1 MVPDMRRALTLLVIL
16 AAAACSTTR
25 LMSSWKAPDTG
36 PLNFAGKKIVA
47 LIISNNEARRREA
60 EDSLAR
66 ALSARGVQGVAAY
79 MLVPPAETSD
89 REKAK
94 KRLQE
99 AGVEGIVAM
108 RVAGEN
114 TELKYVPGAPYSSAM
129 WNHPYYSSFWG
140 YYGWGWDAVSS
151 PGYLKTDTV
160 VTVETLIYSLS
171 KDKLLWAA
179 MSETTNPGNVDSA
192 IKALVNEIAKRLKYE
207 GLIR

>member
-1 MVPDMRRALTLLVIL
+1 
-16 AAAACSTTR
+16 
-25 LMSSWKAPDTG
+25 
-36 PLNFAGKKIVA
+36 
-47 LIISNNEARRREA
+47 
-60 EDSLAR
+60 
-66 ALSARGVQGVAAY
+66 
-79 MLVPPAETSD
+79 
-89 REKAK
+89 
-94 KRLQE
+94 
-99 AGVEGIVAM
+99 
-108 RVAGEN
+108 
-114 TELKYVPGAPYSSAM
+114 M

-179 MSETTNPGNVDSA
+179 MSDTTNPVNVDSA